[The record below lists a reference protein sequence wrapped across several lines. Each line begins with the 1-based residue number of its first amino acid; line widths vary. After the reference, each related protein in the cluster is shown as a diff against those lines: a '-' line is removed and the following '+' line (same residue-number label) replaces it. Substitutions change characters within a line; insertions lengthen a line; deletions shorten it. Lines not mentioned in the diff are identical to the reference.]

1 MKRFLVGVFALV
13 LAGCGTCS
21 TTCKEGITFYV
32 AEVAGSLARGT
43 SQELKICFD
52 DSCKN
57 IVISRNNVGGSVFV
71 PFGGVGES
79 GNHKVTVDG
88 TAAIH
93 GEYSGKI
100 ESYKQELDNGCGTCR
115 LATIKI
121 AANGTLTPATSVQ
134 G

>member
-1 MKRFLVGVFALV
+1 MKRLFGAIFAVF
-13 LAGCGTCS
+13 LAGCSTCS

-52 DSCKN
+52 DSCKT
-57 IVISRNNVGGSVFV
+57 IVVSRNNVGGSIFV
-71 PFGGVGES
+71 PFSEVGGS

-88 TAAIH
+88 TTSIH
-93 GEYSGKI
+93 GEYKGKI
-100 ESYKQELDNGCGTCR
+100 ETYKQELDNGCGTCR

-121 AANGTLTPATSVQ
+121 AANGTLTPSTSVQ
-134 G
+134 E